1 MTTTDLP
8 WLPALLAEA
17 PPPGQSRQRAL
28 HERLR
33 GAILQG
39 RLAAG
44 ARLPASRTLADALG
58 VARNTV
64 LFAYEQLA
72 AEGYLHASR
81 HGTRV
86 AALPLA
92 TAPEADVA
100 LPGLSGR
107 ALAVLPPQAEPPDAG
122 LLPLALGVP
131 DVGAFP
137 IRAWRASLDRAWRQA
152 SARQLG
158 YAPPGGEPAL
168 RAALAR
174 YLSGVRGLAV
184 SPAQVI
190 VTAGTQ
196 NGLDLCARLLADA
209 GDTVWVEDPGYVAAR
224 TAFALAG
231 LRPHGIAVDDDGLAP
246 GPDDWARHPPR
257 LIFVTPSHQF
267 PTGAVLSLP
276 RRLALLEYAAR
287 QASYVL
293 EDDYDGE
300 YRHRG
305 HPLAALR
312 ALDRDGRVLYVGSFS
327 RIVFPALR
335 LGYLVMPPA
344 LRPAL
349 QAARWL
355 ADRGSAA
362 IDQRALASLIAGGQL
377 ERQLLRNARRLDE
390 QRAVLLAALA
400 EHLGEGIAISG
411 GDAGMHLCVRL
422 LDLPTAAEPALVA
435 AAARLDVGVY
445 GARDYYQAPPA
456 HAQLLLGY
464 AHLSPVDLKEAVARL
479 ARAVIEVRGG

>member
-44 ARLPASRTLADALG
+44 ARLPASRALADTLG

-92 TAPEADVA
+92 TAPEADAA

-257 LIFVTPSHQF
+257 LVFVTPSHQF

-276 RRLALLEYAAR
+276 RRLALIEQAR
-287 QASYVL
+287 RHGAWIL
-293 EDDYDGE
+293 EDDYESEFRRAGP
-300 YRHRG
+300 
-305 HPLAALR
+305 PLPALFGLQSG
-312 ALDRDGRVLYVGSFS
+312 APVIYAGTFS
-327 RIVFPALR
+327 KTLFPALR
-335 LGYLVMPPA
+335 LGYLVVPAPLADDFARATGRLTRPGQSIEQVALADFIDRGRYTAHLRQMRPRYAERRDA
-344 LRPAL
+344 LREALRRHVGPA
-349 QAARWL
+349 
-355 ADRGSAA
+355 
-362 IDQRALASLIAGGQL
+362 
-377 ERQLLRNARRLDE
+377 
-390 QRAVLLAALA
+390 
-400 EHLGEGIAISG
+400 GEVSG
-411 GDAGMHLCVRL
+411 GDAGLHLLLRWRGAPDDVAVSAAAQRL
-422 LDLPTAAEPALVA
+422 GVAARPLSGCALVP
-435 AAARLDVGVY
+435 
-445 GARDYYQAPPA
+445 GAWRG
-456 HAQLLLGY
+456 LLLGY
-464 AHLSPVDLKEAVARL
+464 GATPVERIDAAVARL
-479 ARAVIEVRGG
+479 AQLMVAHNVYG